1 MNAPDLTIQYMK
13 EFYSFDK
20 AYDLYERFFMEIPWQ
35 RDEIVFFGKKV
46 QIPRLQCWMGEEG
59 AVYSY
64 SGLKMHPIPFSDLV
78 LEIKRNIEQAT
89 EAEFNSVL
97 INLYRDGND
106 SNGWHADDEKELG
119 ERPVIASLSL
129 GCDRVFQMRHKQSG
143 ERHDLLLEHGS
154 LLVMSGDTQKCW
166 KHQIAK
172 SKKITEPRI
181 NLTFRKIIKAQS

>member
-1 MNAPDLTIQYMK
+1 MRD
-13 EFYSFDK
+13 FYSFEE
-20 AYDLYERFFMEIPWQ
+20 AFSLYETLFMEIPWQ
-35 RDEIVFFGKKV
+35 KDEIVFFGKKV

-64 SGLKMHPIPFSDLV
+64 SGLKMNPIPFNQTV
-78 LEIKRNIEQAT
+78 LGIKKDIEQAT
-89 EAEFNSVL
+89 GAEFNSVL

-129 GCDRVFQMRHKQSG
+129 GTDRIFQMRHKKSG
-143 ERHDLLLEHGS
+143 QRNDLLLEHGS
-154 LLVMSGDTQKCW
+154 LLVMRGDTQKCW

-181 NLTFRKIIKAQS
+181 NLTFRKIIKEQF

>member
-1 MNAPDLTIQYMK
+1 MDSQGLSVQYMRG
-13 EFYSFDK
+13 FYSFEE
-20 AYDLYERFFMEIPWQ
+20 AFSLYETLFMEIPWQ

-64 SGLKMHPIPFSDLV
+64 SGLKMNPIPFNQTV
-78 LEIKRNIEQAT
+78 LGIKKDIEQAT
-89 EAEFNSVL
+89 GAEFNSVL

-119 ERPVIASLSL
+119 KRPVIASLSL
-129 GCDRVFQMRHKQSG
+129 GTDRIFQMRHKNSG
-143 ERHDLLLEHGS
+143 QRNDLLLEHGS
-154 LLVMSGDTQKCW
+154 LLVMRGDTQKCW

-181 NLTFRKIIKAQS
+181 NLTFRKIIKEQF